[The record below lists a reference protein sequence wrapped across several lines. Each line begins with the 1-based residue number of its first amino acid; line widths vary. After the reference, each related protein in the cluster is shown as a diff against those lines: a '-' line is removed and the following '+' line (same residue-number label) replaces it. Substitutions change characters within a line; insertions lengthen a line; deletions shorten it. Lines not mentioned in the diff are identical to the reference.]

1 MRQILGKVLD
11 APVVGKV
18 RRVHALE
25 HATITLLSMRIPNLR
40 MVGRSTAHGFW
51 LYGNVETEAVRRAA
65 EDALARLQ
73 RGEAEL
79 AIHPN
84 CGTNIA
90 VTGVLAG
97 LSSFA
102 ASAPWHE
109 KERITDRVP
118 RAIMAALAALFLA
131 RPVGFWVQRNITT
144 SPDARALQL
153 GEIKRYEKG
162 GVVIHFV
169 EVIG

>member
-1 MRQILGKVLD
+1 MNNLLAKLLD

-18 RRVHALE
+18 RRVHAIE

-40 MVGRSTAHGFW
+40 MVGRSTARGFW
-51 LYGNVETEAVRRAA
+51 LYGNVETEDVRRAA
-65 EDALARLQ
+65 EEALRRLQ
-73 RGEAEL
+73 RGEATL

-109 KERITDRVP
+109 KESIADRVP

-144 SPDARALQL
+144 SPDAQTLRL
-153 GEIKRYEKG
+153 GEIKRMQKG
-162 GVVIHFV
+162 GMTIHFV
-169 EVIG
+169 EVLG